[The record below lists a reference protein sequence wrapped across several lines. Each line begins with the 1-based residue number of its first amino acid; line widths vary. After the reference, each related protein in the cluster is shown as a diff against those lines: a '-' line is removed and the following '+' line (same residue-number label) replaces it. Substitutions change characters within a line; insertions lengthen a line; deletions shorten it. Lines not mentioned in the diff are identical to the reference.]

1 MNKISKKKTKTK
13 KIDKNRKGMIENL
26 IEINKH
32 RTKKTDTDVNI
43 EQLER
48 NKIEI
53 YTNKLKTNKISN
65 KSK

>member
-1 MNKISKKKTKTK
+1 
-13 KIDKNRKGMIENL
+13 MIENL

-48 NKIEI
+48 NKIE
-53 YTNKLKTNKISN
+53 YTKKLKTNKISN